1 MTASLSTTTSEIDNQ
16 GKGKCST
23 KYYIGHYSVSNMDTQ
38 FQPQN
43 GNVMPMKSLGS
54 DQNKHEMTENIFGSD

>member
-1 MTASLSTTTSEIDNQ
+1 MTASLSTTSSEIDNQ
-16 GKGKCST
+16 GKGKCNT

-54 DQNKHEMTENIFGSD
+54 DQNRIEMTENIFGSD